1 MTAVGRR
8 QKSALAS
15 ITLRLAF
22 LLGLTA
28 CVASGA
34 VFDGTAKN
42 VATYGG
48 IALSLLAGSR
58 IASREPAKSFL
69 ASRPV
74 LWFLFLFNG
83 AVAAL
88 CAVAV
93 DGTQGFMAAAGMGVV
108 SLGSRRSG
116 SSCAAS
122 SMSSSPTSS
131 PPGWRRRRP

>member
-1 MTAVGRR
+1 M
-8 QKSALAS
+8 KSVFAS
-15 ITLRLAF
+15 ITLWLTFLA
-22 LLGLTA
+22 GLAA

-42 VATYGG
+42 LATYGG

-58 IASREPAKSFL
+58 IARKEPVKSFL

-83 AVAAL
+83 TVAAF

-93 DGTQGFMAAAGMGVV
+93 DGTQGIMAAAGMGVV
-108 SLGSRRSG
+108 SLGAGLGLLQKRG
-116 SSCAAS
+116 AS
-122 SMSSSPTSS
+122 QPE
-131 PPGWRRRRP
+131 RA